1 VPKPLEALDV
11 WLVESNVVYRDV
23 PFTVV
28 ADWVQQGRLLEN
40 DQVRPPDAP
49 TWTPLGAFPAVAAYL
64 PRPEPFR
71 AEDRA
76 EAMEPVELE
85 FGWQGRPGSEEEDVD
100 MIPLID
106 VSLVLLIFFM
116 MTATVGGAAGLIPT
130 PKARYTTGLASTP
143 FWVGVD
149 CRRDSDGQPVKDANG
164 NYVPVYSMGEGDKAA
179 LADAWGLTSR
189 DELLKRLEQHIR
201 PGDRAEVRIKG
212 NPLLPFEV
220 IRELS
225 VALER
230 LKGTERVSKISAEV
244 SEREK
249 P

>member
-1 VPKPLEALDV
+1 MSKPLEALDV
-11 WLVESNVVYRDV
+11 WLIESNVVYRAV

-49 TWTPLGAFPAVAAYL
+49 TWTPLAAFPAVAAYL

-71 AEDRA
+71 AEDQA
-76 EAMEPVELE
+76 EALEPVELE
-85 FGWQGRPGSEEEDVD
+85 FGWKGRPTDEEDDVD

-143 FWVGVD
+143 FWVGID
-149 CRRDSDGQPVKDANG
+149 CRRDSEGQPVKDANAH
-164 NYVPVYSMGEGDKAA
+164 YVPVYSMGEGDKAA
-179 LADAWGLTSR
+179 LPDAWNLASR
-189 DELLKRLEQHIR
+189 DELLQLLDQRIR
-201 PGDRAEVRIKG
+201 PGDRVEVRIKAH
-212 NPLLPFEV
+212 PILPFEL
-220 IRELS
+220 IRDLS
-225 VALER
+225 AALETR
-230 LKGTERVSKISAEV
+230 KLSDRISKISAEV
-244 SEREK
+244 SEKEN
-249 P
+249 